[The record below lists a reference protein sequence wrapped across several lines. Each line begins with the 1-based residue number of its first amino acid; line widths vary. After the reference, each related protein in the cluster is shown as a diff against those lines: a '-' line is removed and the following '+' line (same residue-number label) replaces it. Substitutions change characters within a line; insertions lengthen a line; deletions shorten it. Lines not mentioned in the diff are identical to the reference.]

1 VIGVITS
8 VIGTYYYLRLVKIMY
23 FDEPKGAF
31 EPASLSVRTVVAAS
45 GAFVFLF
52 WLWPAPLVK
61 AAGAAAKSLF

>member
-1 VIGVITS
+1 
-8 VIGTYYYLRLVKIMY
+8 
-23 FDEPKGAF
+23 
-31 EPASLSVRTVVAAS
+31 LSVRTVVAAS